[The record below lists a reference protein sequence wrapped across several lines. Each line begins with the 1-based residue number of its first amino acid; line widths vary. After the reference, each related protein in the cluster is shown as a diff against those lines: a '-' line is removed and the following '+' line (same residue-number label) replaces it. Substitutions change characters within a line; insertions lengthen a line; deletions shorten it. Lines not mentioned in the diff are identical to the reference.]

1 MVNKVLVD
9 VERQGERKIWLETR
23 CEDGEREIQ
32 LQDIEIVSVRTWED
46 REMFNREQVE
56 IER

>member
-23 CEDGEREIQ
+23 CEDGERDTVTRYRDNE
-32 LQDIEIVSVRTWED
+32 RKD
-46 REMFNREQVE
+46 R
-56 IER
+56 